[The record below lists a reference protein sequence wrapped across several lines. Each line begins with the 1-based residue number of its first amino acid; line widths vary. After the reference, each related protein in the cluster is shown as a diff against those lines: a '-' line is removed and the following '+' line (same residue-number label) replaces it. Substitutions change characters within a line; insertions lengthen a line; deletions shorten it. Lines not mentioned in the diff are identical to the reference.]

1 MQGGSGMKFSIVQ
14 KDLLDGLQKVSGV
27 VPSKSP
33 TPVLE
38 NILFELEEESLKIT
52 GTDLEVSVTT
62 RVVPQEIERTGSVA
76 IPARVLTEMIRS
88 LPDILIHFELDENNR
103 LGITTDQGYYK
114 VAGISK
120 ENYPEIAAPGDE
132 HAIRIDNEKL
142 SRMFSK
148 TIIAVSSDELRPAL
162 MGVFIQ
168 LMNDEFR
175 MVATD
180 GHRLSKIL
188 DKEFPP
194 PETPLKMIVPPKA
207 VQIALKHL
215 TDEGTTELRMDDR
228 GLSLS
233 FGRTTL
239 FTRLVEGQYPDY
251 ERVIPR
257 DNQKRLVVNKSLLLA
272 SVKRVSLF
280 SSALTHQVRFSVSPG
295 KLAILSEDVDMGG
308 EAREELNVEYQDDP
322 MEIGY
327 NAQYLMDVLRQI
339 DTEDAVFS
347 LKSPI
352 NAALVSPAQQR
363 EKEDFLMLI
372 MPIKLSS

>member
-1 MQGGSGMKFSIVQ
+1 MKFSIVQ
-14 KDLLDGLQKVSGV
+14 KDLLDGLQKVSSV

-38 NILFELEEESLKIT
+38 NILFDLDEKELKVT

-62 RVVPQEIERTGSVA
+62 RVVPRNIEKPGAVA
-76 IPARVLTEMIRS
+76 LPARVLTEMIRS
-88 LPDILIHFELDENNR
+88 LPDIPIEFELDDNNR
-103 LGITTDQGYYK
+103 IGITTDHGFYK

-120 ENYPEIAAPGDE
+120 DNYPEMTVLGDE
-132 HAIRIDNEKL
+132 HVIRIDNEKL
-142 SRMFSK
+142 FHMFSK
-148 TIIAVSSDELRPAL
+148 TIFAVSSDELRPAL

-180 GHRLSKIL
+180 GHRLSKII
-188 DKEFPP
+188 DKNFPP
-194 PETPLKMIVPPKA
+194 IETPLKMIVPPKA

-215 TDEGTTELRMDDR
+215 ANEGKTELRMDDR

-233 FGRTTL
+233 FGSTTL

-257 DNQKRLVVNKSLLLA
+257 DNQKLLTVNKSLLLA

-280 SSALTHQVRFSVSPG
+280 SSALTHQVRLSLSPG
-295 KLAILSEDVDMGG
+295 KLAVLSEDVDMGG
-308 EAREELNVEYQDDP
+308 EAREELSVEYQEDA

-327 NAQYLMDVLRQI
+327 NAQYLMDILKQI

-352 NAALVSPAQQR
+352 NAALVSPAQQE
-363 EKEDFLMLI
+363 EKEEFLMLI

>member
-1 MQGGSGMKFSIVQ
+1 MKFSIVQ

-38 NILFELEEESLKIT
+38 NILFELEGKSLKIT

-62 RVVPQEIERTGSVA
+62 EVTPKTVEKTGSVA
-76 IPARVLTEMIRS
+76 VPARVLTEMMRS
-88 LPDILIHFELDENNR
+88 LPDIPIAFELDDNNR
-103 LGITTDQGYYK
+103 IGITTDRGFYK

-120 ENYPEIAAPGDE
+120 ENYPEIPSLGED
-132 HAIRIDNEKL
+132 HTIKMDNQKL
-142 SRMFSK
+142 RRMLSK
-148 TIIAVSSDELRPAL
+148 TIFAVSSDELRPAL

-168 LMNDEFR
+168 LLEDEFR

-188 DKEFPP
+188 DKNFPP
-194 PETPLKMIVPPKA
+194 VESSIKMIVPPKA
-207 VQIALKHL
+207 VQIALKQM
-215 TDEGTTELRMDDR
+215 DAEGFTQLRMDDR

-233 FGRTTL
+233 FGKTTL

-257 DNQKRLVVNKSLLLA
+257 DNEKKLVVNKSLLM
-272 SVKRVSLF
+272 STVKRVSLF
-280 SSALTHQVRFSVSPG
+280 SSQLTHQIRFSLEPG
-295 KLAILSEDVDMGG
+295 KLSVMSEDVDMGG
-308 EAREELNVEYQDDP
+308 EAREELSVEYQEDAMD
-322 MEIGY
+322 IGY
-327 NAQYLMDVLRQI
+327 NAQYLMDILKEV
-339 DTEDAVFS
+339 DTEDVVFS

-352 NAALVSPAQQR
+352 NAALISPAQQ
-363 EKEDFLMLI
+363 EENEDFLMLI
-372 MPIKLSS
+372 MPIKLST

>member
-1 MQGGSGMKFSIVQ
+1 MKFSIVQ
-14 KDLLDGLQKVSGV
+14 KSLLDGLQKVSGV

-38 NILFELEEESLKIT
+38 NILFELGEKELQIT

-62 RVVPQEIERTGSVA
+62 RVLPKRIERTGAVA
-76 IPARVLTEMIRS
+76 VPARVLTEMIRS
-88 LPDILIHFELDENNR
+88 LPDIPIEFELDDNNR
-103 LGITTDQGYYK
+103 IAITTDQGFYK
-114 VAGISK
+114 VSGISK
-120 ENYPEIAAPGDE
+120 DNYPEIASLKDD
-132 HAIRIDNEKL
+132 HTVRIKNEKL
-142 SRMFSK
+142 LRMLTK
-148 TIIAVSSDELRPAL
+148 TIFAVSADELRPAL

-168 LMNDEFR
+168 LMGDEFR

-188 DKEFPP
+188 DKNFPP
-194 PETPLKMIVPPKA
+194 IETPIKMIVPPKA

-215 TDEGTTELRMDDR
+215 TEEGTTELRMDDR
-228 GLSLS
+228 GLSLA
-233 FGRTTL
+233 FGNTTL

-257 DNQKRLVVNKSLLLA
+257 DNQKTLTVNKSLLL
-272 SVKRVSLF
+272 STVKRVSLF
-280 SSALTHQVRFSVSPG
+280 SSALTHQVRFSLSEG
-295 KLAILSEDVDMGG
+295 KLAVFSEDADMGG
-308 EAREELNVEYQDDP
+308 EAREELGVEYHEEP

-327 NAQYLMDVLRQI
+327 NAQYLMDILRHV

-352 NAALVSPAQQR
+352 NAALVSPAQQ
-363 EKEDFLMLI
+363 EEDEDFLMLI
-372 MPIKLSS
+372 MPIKLSA